1 MRLLRVCAELRFF
14 GVDED
19 TFNSLF
25 RRSLAVRYKAT
36 FLDRDYILSKIQQPE
51 ERGIFPKD
59 PTLKDFLRSSPA
71 CLVTLRALWQYARDH
86 SAADCRKCLD
96 EYVVGGKDEG
106 LTELYVR
113 QACGLKHISKPED
126 PSHAVATSKPEDQPP
141 TVSEEVLA
149 ALRKQRDEIVGW
161 MIQVKKDF
169 CTRGQLRSVKG
180 KHAWTAFSRQDVDD
194 LLDALAT
201 QKLMH
206 KSSLTLPKLGLTD
219 VFSPKICAT
228 KSMMEII
235 NMKHDESAAFPEAYD
250 CQSLRR
256 HMLSHKGRLA
266 NNEVLQQS
274 HRTKAKELKK
284 GKGGGAGVPTKEQRV
299 LQDDQ
304 EALVQTMCKQEQA
317 LFTEVQNYL
326 EDGVG
331 VEQHEMVVQ
340 RTYSYKLETRCRRS
354 VNGSGAQSF
363 SKVFRNIVCK
373 NMRDFDFHA
382 SMFTVVVQLVDKLD
396 ASFNDVLPSLK
407 SWRAIADGRQA
418 VCEDILQCSPVRG
431 KALLLQVA
439 NGQAVSSADD
449 VCEKGQKFLEE
460 LSKESRCLRWL
471 ARSQCPELYEKVKDG
486 THGFK
491 QSSWPEATV
500 FSYWWYSAEDYC
512 LSSMLEL
519 FVDLDVPRNHISLH
533 FDGLLLSDDLVQA
546 VEQKHDG
553 KSFADI
559 AQTQIFER
567 TGFRIII
574 KEKHFKSLVEQLSDL
589 ENTSL
594 HLEAVDEAL
603 LTLLSEPCNCI
614 PFAYA
619 CVTGEWL
626 FVAELLQNVNQANT
640 RAKERG
646 YRCYKDWSDCNQRF
660 LKPCLTLPSTPN
672 TCFLLHADVG
682 GAPRCFGAKVL
693 ADSQLQIFHERK
705 ACILPILSME
715 EILAQTC
722 ETFSVVFFSV
732 QTVKPEMTASEAEL
746 LDLVAGGNSNHCLF
760 TDRCGG
766 GDSGDADVQVGQHLR
781 DLLEQEV
788 KDATRRLEQQ
798 KGQSFGSQVCPLCP
812 WRRFEKRSYLF
823 THITK
828 HHSVGK
834 RFVAS
839 GTKQLRIIAA
849 MYDDDAA
856 RQASHGNY
864 ISRSAELLRSH
875 VRPGVSSKKNVIDK
889 DIRLCL
895 TTKGPSFMSMQKI
908 KQAKHL
914 RRVGNVYYDRSFAN
928 DFMCNA
934 VASRASFRQIAAYFT
949 SSTARHQGALCS
961 MLPEASHSF
970 WCNVLEDLTQSPQI
984 KARLQDLLQECEAHT
999 EFEYLS
1005 IDATVKCMMKI
1016 IGQAHFNSSQDCRDA
1031 AAIPDSAA
1039 AYKLLTVR
1047 GRTNAVVGLCGIRSE
1062 GSREIASGLSSMLTL
1077 SQRAQVVHMAS
1088 DSPSV
1093 ELFATLKN
1101 TFPNLQSLGLDA
1113 MHIVMVYEQNHSNK
1127 RTKGSRWLATVMNK
1141 FRNVDVE
1148 CPAATWGPM
1157 YTGQQQIHYTAEEK
1171 RLSALVS
1178 NASMPEAEARG
1189 ILQQL
1194 DPDSPWR
1201 TESQFLEAMAAI
1213 CTLFQ
1218 DELTKTTFSGP
1229 TLHRLLIN
1237 LTSPVKI
1244 QWLFND
1250 TRYRHACAPSQ
1261 TPLLPSGTTSNE
1273 SLHHELNSWFHE
1285 IDAWRRLCMFS
1296 LLS

>member
-1 MRLLRVCAELRFF
+1 M
-14 GVDED
+14 
-19 TFNSLF
+19 
-25 RRSLAVRYKAT
+25 
-36 FLDRDYILSKIQQPE
+36 
-51 ERGIFPKD
+51 
-59 PTLKDFLRSSPA
+59 
-71 CLVTLRALWQYARDH
+71 WQYARDH

-106 LTELYVR
+106 LTELSVR
-113 QACGLKHISKPED
+113 QACGLKHISKLED

-149 ALRKQRDEIVGW
+149 VLRKQRDEIVGW

-219 VFSPKICAT
+219 VFSPKICTT

-304 EALVQTMCKQEQA
+304 EALVQTMCNQIRQEQA

-382 SMFTVVVQLVDKLD
+382 SMFTIVVQLVDKLD

-512 LSSMLEL
+512 LSSMSEL

-619 CVTGEWL
+619 CVTREWL

-672 TCFLLHADVG
+672 MCFLLHADVG

-722 ETFSVVFFSV
+722 ETFSVVFFCV

-812 WRRFEKRSYLF
+812 WRRFDKRSYLF

-949 SSTARHQGALCS
+949 SSTARHQGAF
-961 MLPEASHSF
+961 MLHAARSQSF
-970 WCNVLEDLTQSPQI
+970 VLVQCT
-984 KARLQDLLQECEAHT
+984 
-999 EFEYLS
+999 
-1005 IDATVKCMMKI
+1005 
-1016 IGQAHFNSSQDCRDA
+1016 
-1031 AAIPDSAA
+1031 
-1039 AYKLLTVR
+1039 
-1047 GRTNAVVGLCGIRSE
+1047 GR
-1062 GSREIASGLSSMLTL
+1062 
-1077 SQRAQVVHMAS
+1077 
-1088 DSPSV
+1088 
-1093 ELFATLKN
+1093 
-1101 TFPNLQSLGLDA
+1101 
-1113 MHIVMVYEQNHSNK
+1113 
-1127 RTKGSRWLATVMNK
+1127 
-1141 FRNVDVE
+1141 
-1148 CPAATWGPM
+1148 
-1157 YTGQQQIHYTAEEK
+1157 
-1171 RLSALVS
+1171 
-1178 NASMPEAEARG
+1178 
-1189 ILQQL
+1189 
-1194 DPDSPWR
+1194 
-1201 TESQFLEAMAAI
+1201 
-1213 CTLFQ
+1213 
-1218 DELTKTTFSGP
+1218 
-1229 TLHRLLIN
+1229 
-1237 LTSPVKI
+1237 
-1244 QWLFND
+1244 
-1250 TRYRHACAPSQ
+1250 
-1261 TPLLPSGTTSNE
+1261 
-1273 SLHHELNSWFHE
+1273 LNS
-1285 IDAWRRLCMFS
+1285 IAADQSQAPRSPTRV
-1296 LLS
+1296 

>member
-113 QACGLKHISKPED
+113 QACGLKHVSKPED

-304 EALVQTMCKQEQA
+304 EALVQTMCNHIRQEQA

-331 VEQHEMVVQ
+331 VDQHEMVVQ

-382 SMFTVVVQLVDKLD
+382 SMFTIVVQLVDKLD

-672 TCFLLHADVG
+672 TCFLLHDVG

-705 ACILPILSME
+705 ACILPVLSME

-1062 GSREIASGLSSMLTL
+1062 ASREIASGLSSMLTL

-1101 TFPNLQSLGLDA
+1101 TFPNLQSLGLDT

-1148 CPAATWGPM
+1148 YPAAAWGPM
-1157 YTGQQQIHYTAEEK
+1157 YPGQQQIHYTTEEK

-1194 DPDSPWR
+1194 DPDS
-1201 TESQFLEAMAAI
+1201 
-1213 CTLFQ
+1213 
-1218 DELTKTTFSGP
+1218 
-1229 TLHRLLIN
+1229 
-1237 LTSPVKI
+1237 
-1244 QWLFND
+1244 
-1250 TRYRHACAPSQ
+1250 
-1261 TPLLPSGTTSNE
+1261 
-1273 SLHHELNSWFHE
+1273 
-1285 IDAWRRLCMFS
+1285 
-1296 LLS
+1296 

>member
-1 MRLLRVCAELRFF
+1 MPETIMLRTAENAL
-14 GVDED
+14 
-19 TFNSLF
+19 TS
-25 RRSLAVRYKAT
+25 T
-36 FLDRDYILSKIQQPE
+36 LSE
-51 ERGIFPKD
+51 
-59 PTLKDFLRSSPA
+59 
-71 CLVTLRALWQYARDH
+71 
-86 SAADCRKCLD
+86 
-96 EYVVGGKDEG
+96 
-106 LTELYVR
+106 
-113 QACGLKHISKPED
+113 ACGLKHTSKPED
-126 PSHAVATSKPEDQPP
+126 PSHDVDTSKPDGQPP
-141 TVSEEVLA
+141 TVSEEALA
-149 ALRKQRDEIVGW
+149 VLRKQRDEIASW

-169 CTRGQLRSVKG
+169 CTPGQLRSVKG

-194 LLDALAT
+194 ILDALAA

-219 VFSPKICAT
+219 VFSPKVSTT
-228 KSMMEII
+228 KSMTDVIDV
-235 NMKHDESAAFPEAYD
+235 KHDNSAAFPEAYD
-250 CQSLRR
+250 CQSLQR

-266 NNEVLQQS
+266 NNQVLQQA

-284 GKGGGAGVPTKEQRV
+284 GKGGGAGVPTKEHRM

-304 EALVQTMCKQEQA
+304 EALVQTMCNHIRQEQA
-317 LFTEVQNYL
+317 LFTEMQNYL
-326 EDGVG
+326 EDGGVG

-340 RTYSYKLETRCRRS
+340 RTYAYKLETRCRRS

-382 SMFTVVVQLVDKLD
+382 SMFTLVVQLVDKLD
-396 ASFNDVLPSLK
+396 TSFNETLPSLK
-407 SWRAIADGRQA
+407 AWRAIANNRQR

-449 VCEKGQKFLEE
+449 ISEKGQQFLED

-471 ARSQCPELYEKVKDG
+471 ARSLCPDIYEKVKDG
-486 THGFK
+486 TDGFK

-512 LSSMLEL
+512 LSSMLDL
-519 FVDLDVPRNHISLH
+519 LRDLDVPRQHISLH
-533 FDGLLLSDDLVQA
+533 FDGLLLSNDLVQA
-546 VEQKHDG
+546 VEQKHG
-553 KSFADI
+553 GNS
-559 AQTQIFER
+559 
-567 TGFRIII
+567 
-574 KEKHFKSLVEQLSDL
+574 
-589 ENTSL
+589 
-594 HLEAVDEAL
+594 
-603 LTLLSEPCNCI
+603 
-614 PFAYA
+614 
-619 CVTGEWL
+619 EWL
-626 FVAELLQNVNQANT
+626 LVTELLQKVNQANT

-646 YRCYKDWSDCNQRF
+646 YRCYKDWSEYNQR
-660 LKPCLTLPSTPN
+660 
-672 TCFLLHADVG
+672 
-682 GAPRCFGAKVL
+682 L
-693 ADSQLQIFHERK
+693 AMQMCKLGNIY
-705 ACILPILSME
+705 
-715 EILAQTC
+715 
-722 ETFSVVFFSV
+722 ETFSN
-732 QTVKPEMTASEAEL
+732 K
-746 LDLVAGGNSNHCLF
+746 
-760 TDRCGG
+760 
-766 GDSGDADVQVGQHLR
+766 
-781 DLLEQEV
+781 
-788 KDATRRLEQQ
+788 
-798 KGQSFGSQVCPLCP
+798 
-812 WRRFEKRSYLF
+812 
-823 THITK
+823 
-828 HHSVGK
+828 
-834 RFVAS
+834 FVAS
-839 GTKQLRIIAA
+839 GTKQLRVIAA

-856 RQASHGNY
+856 RQASHSKY
-864 ISRSAELLRSH
+864 MSRSAELLRSQ
-875 VRPGVSSKKNVIDK
+875 VKPGVSSKKNVIDK

-908 KQAKHL
+908 KQAKDL

-984 KARLQDLLQECEAHT
+984 KVKLQDLLQECEAHT

-1005 IDATVKCMMKI
+1005 IDGTVKCMMKI

-1031 AAIPDSAA
+1031 AAIPDSDA

-1047 GRTNAVVGLCGIRSE
+1047 GRTNAVLGLCGVRSE

-1077 SQRAQVVHMAS
+1077 SQRAQVLHMAS

-1101 TFPNLQSLGLDA
+1101 IFPNLQSLGLDA
-1113 MHIVMVYEQNHSNK
+1113 MHIVMVYEQNHNNK

-1141 FRNVDVE
+1141 FRNIDVE
-1148 CPAATWGPM
+1148 CPAAAWGPM

-1178 NASMPEAEARG
+1178 NASMPQPEAMG

-1244 QWLFND
+1244 KWLFND
-1250 TRYRHACAPSQ
+1250 TRYRHTC
-1261 TPLLPSGTTSNE
+1261 
-1273 SLHHELNSWFHE
+1273 
-1285 IDAWRRLCMFS
+1285 
-1296 LLS
+1296 